1 MFKGDDAEQAKEAV
15 EEGSAISDGKEEK
28 EPKGLAA
35 KGKALL
41 GLGGKK
47 EESK

>member
-15 EEGSAISDGKEEK
+15 EEGSAISDGKDKE

-47 EESK
+47 EEGK